1 MISMLKV
8 RVLTAIIGIPAVLL
22 SAWMGGLPFLFF
34 VLLIVLAGLYEF
46 HTLVVKGGC
55 KTPVSLLFLGGL
67 IFPIAF
73 YAYPQLLS
81 VLVFAYVLCCYGYFL
96 YNHATFTPIDLALTI
111 LAVIYVAWGFSHI
124 LLLRLLEQG
133 FWLVSYVFLI
143 VWSTD
148 TGAYFVG
155 INLGRHKLAPGIS
168 PNKTL
173 EGFIGGLLASM
184 AAALLFTGL
193 VTLELSRILVMIA
206 PIVSVSGQFGDL
218 FESSIKR
225 FARTKDSGNLI
236 PGHGG
241 VLDRFDSLLWATPL
255 TYYLIIII
263 SRYTVL

>member
-1 MISMLKV
+1 MRSMLRT
-8 RVLTAIIGIPAVLL
+8 RVITALVGIPAILMC
-22 SAWMGGLPFLFF
+22 AWLGKLPFLFF
-34 VLLIVLAGLYEF
+34 VLIIVLAGLYEF

-55 KTPVSLLFLGGL
+55 KTPVVLLFLGGL

-73 YAYPQLLS
+73 YGYPELLGVFVFGYLLS
-81 VLVFAYVLCCYGYFL
+81 CYGYFL
-96 YNHATFTPIDLALTI
+96 YKHATFTPVDLALTI

-133 FWLVSYVFLI
+133 FWLVLYVFLI

-148 TGAYFVG
+148 SGAYFAG
-155 INLGRHKLAPGIS
+155 ISLGKHKLAPGIS
-168 PNKTL
+168 PNKTW
-173 EGFIGGLLASM
+173 EGFVGGLVASM
-184 AAALLFTGL
+184 AAALLLTSL
-193 VTLELSRILVMIA
+193 VSLELSRTLVLIA

-241 VLDRFDSLLWATPL
+241 VLDRFDSMLWATPL
-255 TYYLIIII
+255 TYYLILMI
-263 SRYTVL
+263 SRYTTL